1 LYGIIQIKISEPHLH
16 SVCQNLSLDIKH
28 LANSIL
34 DVAENASQKYDNL
47 KYTQFIDVLKGFRIE
62 DQIEFIEY
70 ILRLFRKSS
79 FENDIQK
86 FQSELVRLKITKSKK
101 QLLKGNLLE
110 MFKIAYLFPQKGVL
124 QLFST
129 ILFLPFIYIIILL
142 PTPFNWTLLNFKIQ
156 YQNISNNYLINHF
169 LNVIGD
175 LCGVNENFEVIPL
188 NSLTMSLFILGKLL
202 FLIVFINL
210 TIVKLTEYF
219 NRI

>member
-1 LYGIIQIKISEPHLH
+1 MLYGIIQIKISEPHLH

-86 FQSELVRLKITKSKK
+86 FVILSLFNHQEIYGSGGNE
-101 QLLKGNLLE
+101 LLKPYFITLNKLKNYKNVQIINTIKLLSNEEKLNQDSFFCENKHFNL
-110 MFKIAYLFPQKGVL
+110 KGHKL
-124 QLFST
+124 
-129 ILFLPFIYIIILL
+129 
-142 PTPFNWTLLNFKIQ
+142 
-156 YQNISNNYLINHF
+156 ISDIVYEELLIN
-169 LNVIGD
+169 
-175 LCGVNENFEVIPL
+175 
-188 NSLTMSLFILGKLL
+188 
-202 FLIVFINL
+202 
-210 TIVKLTEYF
+210 
-219 NRI
+219 